1 MAQAARAAGAARA
14 LWPGRCALAERL
26 GGRPW
31 PPFLAQSRAGFAGA
45 AGGPG
50 TPAAA
55 ARKGSPRLLGAA
67 ALALGGALGL
77 YHTARWHLRAQDL
90 RAERSAAQVRPGW
103 AVDGDSGISD
113 ETRLLGTSGV
123 GSRLLRLHVT
133 LG

>member
-1 MAQAARAAGAARA
+1 MAQAARVARA
-14 LWPGRCALAERL
+14 LWPGGCALAERL

-31 PPFLAQSRAGFAGA
+31 PPLLAQSRAGFAGA

-50 TPAAA
+50 SPAAA

-90 RAERSAAQVRPGW
+90 RAELPAAQVRPGW
-103 AVDGDSGISD
+103 AVDGDSEMRD
-113 ETRLLGTSGV
+113 ETRLLGSSGIWN
-123 GSRLLRLHVT
+123 RLLPRL
-133 LG
+133 